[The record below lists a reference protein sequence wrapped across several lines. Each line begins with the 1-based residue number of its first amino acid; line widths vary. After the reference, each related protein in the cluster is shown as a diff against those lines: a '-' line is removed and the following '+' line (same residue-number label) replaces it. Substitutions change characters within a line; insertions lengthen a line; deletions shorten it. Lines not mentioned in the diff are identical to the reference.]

1 MSFLELL
8 KIEFMKVKR
17 SKIVPLI
24 FIAPL
29 LVVASGVANLSRYF
43 TPEYTNAWPAMF
55 IQSALVYAYYLLP
68 FSMIVV
74 CVMIAGR
81 ETGNNGILK
90 MLALPVSRYSLSI
103 AKFCVLAFYLLM
115 EMVVFLAVFV
125 VAGTV
130 ATRTMGVTETLPVL
144 YLVKWCAGLF
154 LTMLPCVGTMWAIT
168 VLFEKPLLSVGL
180 NLLLVIPGVLVA
192 NTPLWI
198 AYPYCYSGYLVSCSL
213 HDFTVESNT
222 MAFSLFPFLPVAVL
236 VFVLVLAVAVIKFG
250 KKEMR

>member
-29 LVVASGVANLSRYF
+29 LVVASGVASLSRYF

-90 MLALPVSRYSLSI
+90 MLALPSSASNRLQS
-103 AKFCVLAFYLLM
+103 
-115 EMVVFLAVFV
+115 
-125 VAGTV
+125 
-130 ATRTMGVTETLPVL
+130 
-144 YLVKWCAGLF
+144 
-154 LTMLPCVGTMWAIT
+154 T
-168 VLFEKPLLSVGL
+168 VLCSVGYK
-180 NLLLVIPGVLVA
+180 GVGCMPRKISWLSSQ
-192 NTPLWI
+192 I
-198 AYPYCYSGYLVSCSL
+198 
-213 HDFTVESNT
+213 
-222 MAFSLFPFLPVAVL
+222 FLYFFILSFWRA
-236 VFVLVLAVAVIKFG
+236 
-250 KKEMR
+250 E

>member
-8 KIEFMKVKR
+8 RIEFMKVKR

-29 LVVASGVANLSRYF
+29 LVVASGVASLSRYF

-90 MLALPVSRYSLSI
+90 MLALPVSRYALSI
-103 AKFCVLAFYLLM
+103 AKFCVLAFYLFM

-125 VAGTV
+125 IAGLI
-130 ATRTMGVTETLPVL
+130 ATQTMGVTETLPIL
-144 YLVKWCAGLF
+144 YLLKWCLGLF
-154 LTMLPCVGTMWAIT
+154 LTMLPCIAAMWAIT

-180 NLLLVIPGVLVA
+180 NLLLVIPGTAAGVA
-192 NTPLWI
+192 YI
-198 AYPYCYSGYLVSCSL
+198 DAQAC
-213 HDFTVESNT
+213 HE
-222 MAFSLFPFLPVAVL
+222 
-236 VFVLVLAVAVIKFG
+236 
-250 KKEMR
+250 